1 MTLPLFERAKRR
13 CSRGSHFNL
22 RARGAHYKFFAALR
36 QVSSRAVKEG
46 PIADD
51 IAQEVVRDLLR
62 SAWVIERS
70 RADVYRGW
78 ASEGEVAA
86 AATIARDR
94 ADLVQGA
101 LDELAIRPD
110 EDVVPRHAAWMRS
123 LAGDTPDEVP
133 LGRFFLARLGDWV
146 EGHCA
151 DSLGVRA
158 EELKE
163 LGDKER
169 SNLAFPTELPPAPP
183 FEPIPTIDLEP
194 PGDVRF
200 RFAILGD
207 LHFGSPTGE
216 KMARAAIEDLNASG
230 AELVVQLGDITDHGN
245 KAEFELALKT
255 LTGLDM
261 PYVTMMGNHDV
272 YSIDEERLSGR
283 EYYPASF
290 EREPDGVILEHKG
303 IRFAVLD
310 SVMHAAS
317 PYSAYNLA
325 TGSFVDGPGGAIVRG
340 ALSEPQHEILAEVA
354 APGAPPAFV
363 FLHHPPQPFWG
374 FPPVLFGLRDED
386 SGRLH
391 ATVDSGNV
399 WGVFAGHTHRN
410 AHTRDY
416 DGVPA
421 HEVAIPR
428 DYPFGYALVDVTDAG
443 YYYRFVQLSNEE
455 LLRDAYRHAGAIHR
469 RYGLGSPE
477 ERAFVWALR
486 R

>member
-1 MTLPLFERAKRR
+1 MNQDN
-13 CSRGSHFNL
+13 H
-22 RARGAHYKFFAALR
+22 
-36 QVSSRAVKEG
+36 
-46 PIADD
+46 ADD
-51 IAQEVVRDLLR
+51 VAQEVVRDLLR
-62 SAWVIERS
+62 SAWVIECARGE
-70 RADVYRGW
+70 VYGGW
-78 ASEGEVAA
+78 ASDGEIADAAEVAELRAALVAA
-86 AATIARDR
+86 ALG
-94 ADLVQGA
+94 DLG
-101 LDELAIRPD
+101 IRPD
-110 EDVVPRHAAWMRS
+110 QTLVGRHAGWMRS
-123 LAGDTPDEVP
+123 LAGDAPDEVP

-146 EGHCA
+146 DGHCA
-151 DSLGVRA
+151 DSLGERA
-158 EELKE
+158 GELKA
-163 LGDKER
+163 LGDRER
-169 SNLAFPTELPPAPP
+169 SSLEFPTELPSPPP
-183 FEPIPTIDLEP
+183 FERVATIDLEP
-194 PGDVRF
+194 PGEVRF
-200 RFAILGD
+200 RFGILGD
-207 LHFGSPTGE
+207 LHFGSAAGE
-216 KMARAAIEDLNASG
+216 TMAIAAVDDLNASG

-245 KAEFELALKT
+245 KSEFDLALRT
-255 LTGLDM
+255 LGRLEM
-261 PYVTMMGNHDV
+261 PHVTMMGNHDV
-272 YSIDEERLSGR
+272 YSIDEERLAGR

-303 IRFAVLD
+303 VRFAVLD

-340 ALSEPQHEILAEVA
+340 ALSDPQHEILTEVA
-354 APGAPPAFV
+354 APGAPKTFV

-410 AHTRDY
+410 ARTRDY

-421 HEVAIPR
+421 QEVAIAR
-428 DYPFGYALVDVTDAG
+428 DYPFGYALVDVTERG

-469 RYGLGSPE
+469 RYGLGSPD
-477 ERAFVWALR
+477 ERAFIWASR